1 MQSILRPYLYRE
13 KVAGDYLLPMSAEEL
28 LPGRLP
34 APFWG
39 WFDAMLFQNIGKC
52 YVPAGVR
59 GWQVR
64 PESGDNPSF
73 DFPRPCESPA
83 QQFQPRFVVVREY
96 DGRFHRISWRSAF
109 GARPTE
115 SPESR

>member
-1 MQSILRPYLYRE
+1 MQSIPRPYLYRE
-13 KVAGDYLLPMSAEEL
+13 KVAGDNLFPVSAQKF

-39 WFDAMLFQNIGKC
+39 WFDAMLFQNIGQLC
-52 YVPAGVR
+52 CVTAGVP

-73 DFPRPCESPA
+73 DFPRPCE
-83 QQFQPRFVVVREY
+83 
-96 DGRFHRISWRSAF
+96 
-109 GARPTE
+109 
-115 SPESR
+115 